1 MRGAP
6 PTSTS
11 TAVTAAPTTSLP
23 VAVTPSCPPIP
34 PRAAPPPDRPRYT
47 LHVELRPGEA
57 LAAGDLTV
65 RFVPD
70 LPVDRLVFRLWPNGP
85 RIGGA
90 GGQLDA
96 ADVAID
102 GRPVAPS
109 IENPTT
115 LVVPL
120 GRVVPSGTAITA
132 AMTWRLRLPGP
143 IDDRVARGG
152 NSVRLGTFFPILGWE
167 PGVGWALDPPTSAY
181 AEASTAT
188 AADFTMS
195 VAAPEGWTVLAS
207 GAPDGRGTWTGTGM
221 REVALS
227 AGRFRIATATAR
239 TSDAAVPVTV
249 GTEEDLGLA
258 PEPFADKA
266 ARSIED
272 FSRRYGPYPWP
283 AYTLGITAGLR
294 GGVEFPGHV
303 MQGPGTIG
311 RTTSHEV
318 AHQWFYALVGND
330 QGRDPWI
337 DEALATFAEWRFE
350 GTLES
355 MKGRPIP
362 AAAQGRVGEPMTFWS
377 SREDIY
383 SAGVYTQGAQA
394 LAALGS
400 PDLVDCALRI
410 HAAVNAYRIARPADV
425 IRALAAVFP
434 NPAPTLAGYGIKP

>member
-1 MRGAP
+1 
-6 PTSTS
+6 
-11 TAVTAAPTTSLP
+11 
-23 VAVTPSCPPIP
+23 
-34 PRAAPPPDRPRYT
+34 
-47 LHVELRPGEA
+47 LHVDLRPA
-57 LAAGDLTV
+57 DAMATGDLSV

-70 LPVDRLVFRLWPNGP
+70 LPVDQLVFRLWPNGP

-96 ADVAID
+96 ADVTID
-102 GRPVAPS
+102 GRPAATTVP
-109 IENPTT
+109 NPTT
-115 LVVPL
+115 LVVAL
-120 GRVVPSGTAITA
+120 GGVVRSGTAITA

-167 PGVGWALDPPTSAY
+167 PGFGWALDPPTSAY
-181 AEASTAT
+181 AEAATAT

-195 VAAPEGWTVLAS
+195 VTAPEGYTVLAS
-207 GAPDGRGTWTGTGM
+207 GAPDGRGTWVGTGM

-239 TSDAAVPVTV
+239 TPDAVPVTV
-249 GTEEDLGLA
+249 GAEEDLGVA

-311 RTTSHEV
+311 RTTSHEI
-318 AHQWFYALVGND
+318 AHQWFYALVGDD

-355 MKGRPIP
+355 MKGSAIP
-362 AAAQGRVGEPMTFWS
+362 AAVRGRAGEPMTFWE
-377 SREDIY
+377 SRQDLY
-383 SAGVYTQGAQA
+383 STGVYTQGAQA

-410 HAAVNAYRIARPADV
+410 HAAINAYRIARPADV

-434 NPAPTLAGYGIKP
+434 DPAATLAPYGIKP